1 VSVSDVS
8 VSENG
13 RQYAPGASAKLGSSG
28 APGTYGTANLG
39 NAYRIVW
46 HYRAT
51 DEERTFT
58 VTYRLNGLAV
68 AYDDV
73 VDVYWQAWGDEWQ
86 EPLDSLDA
94 AMNLPG
100 DPQKGEVKVFGH
112 PASVNGETSLGPGR
126 VSPTLLASDVP
137 PEQFVEMRV
146 VFPRELLTS
155 TGGARVEQGDG
166 LQKIMDQEA
175 AEASSEARA
184 LWLQRLQP
192 VFALLLVALA
202 AGLMLFVY
210 LRYGREHKV
219 DYGERYEREPPTDD
233 PPAVVSAIMGQKP
246 SVGTREFT
254 ATLFDLIR
262 RGVLEAQPVSVKQG
276 GLLGEKTITD
286 LRVDA
291 GYRDRDE
298 NYERSLA
305 TLKDFERK
313 VLNVALRVLHR
324 GPVNLTHFEERIK
337 DDREAN
343 RSSYNSFTDDLKRDV
358 EGRDLVERSAG
369 RRLGPVAFLLGLAG
383 IAWFVLSLFGLN
395 IGAAISPMFANFIFF
410 AIGVA
415 IVWFLFRRVL
425 AGSALNQLWVRRTPE
440 RSTRGSP
447 GRQLLQPRLRRVRR
461 RTHRFHFRQP
471 RERVLQRLYPPPL
484 PAQEEAAASA
494 AAVVAVAAVHG
505 SDR

>member
-1 VSVSDVS
+1 VKMPRLMLALVFAVLVVGLFLAPAEAQAKSFTLPKADVVADVQPDGSVVITENITYDFSGSFEGGYREIPLKDGMSVSDVS

-13 RQYAPGASAKLGSSG
+13 SQYAPGASAELGSSG

-58 VTYRLNGLAV
+58 VSYRLNGLAV

-100 DPQKGEVKVFGH
+100 DPQKGDVKVFGH
-112 PASVNGETSLGPGR
+112 PASVNGETSLGAGR
-126 VSPTLLASDVP
+126 VSPTLVASDVP

-155 TGGARVEQGDG
+155 TGGARVKQGDG

-202 AGLMLFVY
+202 AGLMMFVY

-219 DYGERYEREPPTDD
+219 DYDERYEREPPTDD
-233 PPAVVSAIMGQKP
+233 PPGVVSAIMGQKP

-262 RGVLEAQPVSVKQG
+262 RGVLMAQPVS
-276 GLLGEKTITD
+276 
-286 LRVDA
+286 
-291 GYRDRDE
+291 
-298 NYERSLA
+298 
-305 TLKDFERK
+305 
-313 VLNVALRVLHR
+313 
-324 GPVNLTHFEERIK
+324 
-337 DDREAN
+337 
-343 RSSYNSFTDDLKRDV
+343 
-358 EGRDLVERSAG
+358 
-369 RRLGPVAFLLGLAG
+369 
-383 IAWFVLSLFGLN
+383 
-395 IGAAISPMFANFIFF
+395 
-410 AIGVA
+410 
-415 IVWFLFRRVL
+415 
-425 AGSALNQLWVRRTPE
+425 
-440 RSTRGSP
+440 
-447 GRQLLQPRLRRVRR
+447 
-461 RTHRFHFRQP
+461 
-471 RERVLQRLYPPPL
+471 
-484 PAQEEAAASA
+484 
-494 AAVVAVAAVHG
+494 
-505 SDR
+505 